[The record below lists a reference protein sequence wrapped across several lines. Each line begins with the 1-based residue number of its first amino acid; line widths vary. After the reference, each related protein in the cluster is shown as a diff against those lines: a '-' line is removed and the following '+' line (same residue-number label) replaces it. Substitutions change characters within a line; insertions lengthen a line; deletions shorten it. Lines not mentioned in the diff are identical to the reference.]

1 MLKLFIMEIQDL
13 YGLIIIYFAYS
24 QLIRNWILM
33 KPLKSLDRLGLA
45 DKNKLVLF
53 VKQTL

>member
-1 MLKLFIMEIQDL
+1 MLKLFIMAIQDL
-13 YGLIIIYFAYS
+13 YRLKIIYFTYS
-24 QLIRNWILM
+24 QLIHNWILI

-45 DKNKLVLF
+45 DKDKLVLF

>member
-1 MLKLFIMEIQDL
+1 MLKLFIMAIQDL

-33 KPLKSLDRLGLA
+33 KSLKSLDRLGLA
-45 DKNKLVLF
+45 DKDKLVLY

>member
-1 MLKLFIMEIQDL
+1 MLKLFVMAIQDL
-13 YGLIIIYFAYS
+13 YRLIIIYFTYS
-24 QLIRNWILM
+24 QLIHNWILM

-45 DKNKLVLF
+45 DKDKLVLY

>member
-1 MLKLFIMEIQDL
+1 MLKLFIMAIQDL
-13 YGLIIIYFAYS
+13 YRLKIIYFTYS
-24 QLIRNWILM
+24 QLIHNWILM

-45 DKNKLVLF
+45 DKDKLVLF